1 MGFFSSIFALF
12 DSSGTVSH
20 QFARY
25 WSKFIFWGAGID
37 VTIQGAENIPSD
49 RAVIFAANHQ
59 STLDIPA
66 MFGYLPV
73 QFRILAKQILFMIPF
88 LGWHLFLAGNIP
100 IDRKNP
106 KQALG
111 SVLKA
116 GSVIKKGISILVFA
130 EGTRSRDG
138 KLHRFKRGSFTLAR
152 KLNAPVVPVAIQGTF
167 DLMPADAWTAS
178 PGKVEIRIMPL
189 VKVGEETELNELSNE
204 VRQHLLAAGLRNH
217 ESTSDKGSDKED
229 V

>member
-1 MGFFSSIFALF
+1 MGFFSSISALF
-12 DSSGTVSH
+12 DRSGRTSH
-20 QFARY
+20 LFARY

-37 VTIQGAENIPSD
+37 VVIHGAENIPSD

-73 QFRILAKQILFMIPF
+73 QFRIMAKQILFWIPF

-116 GSVIKKGISILVFA
+116 ASVIKKGVSILVFA

-138 KLHRFKRGSFTLAR
+138 TLQRFKRGSFTLAR
-152 KLNAPVVPVAIQGTF
+152 KLKSPVVPVAIQGTF

-189 VKVGEETELNELSNE
+189 VQVEEETELNELANE
-204 VRQHLLAAGLRNH
+204 VREHLLAAGLKGQ
-217 ESTSDKGSDKED
+217 ESKGNNG
-229 V
+229 